1 MKKLLTLRQIEVIRA
16 VMISGSIAGA
26 ARVLNVAQPG
36 VSRTMKHLEASLE
49 MKLFVREGGRYV
61 PAPEAR
67 VVFAQLQE
75 VHQKLQ
81 HLQLSVERLRQG
93 SDVELAIGS
102 VPSIANVMV
111 PKAIAALKRRHPDIR
126 VNIELLKIEEAID
139 YLMLGQGE
147 AVCMSHKFEHPS
159 VIFQPLAKG
168 RLMCLVPK
176 THPLAKLPIVS
187 AAQIAEHPLV
197 GIDPNDPFGGI
208 LAKIFIDKKLDF
220 DIVVRARFG
229 TTVVALVREN
239 LGVAVLDNFTMAEL
253 GSDSEDLAL
262 VPIDEDTQFQTYVA
276 IRRDRELSNF
286 AKNFIELLAAEMRL
300 CS

>member
-16 VMISGSIAGA
+16 VMVSGSIAGA
-26 ARVLNVAQPG
+26 ARLLNVAQPG
-36 VSRTMKHLEASLE
+36 VSRTMKHLEASMD

-67 VVFAQLQE
+67 DVFAQLQE
-75 VHQKLQ
+75 VHQKLK

-111 PKAIAALKRRHPDIR
+111 PKAIAGLKLRHPDIR
-126 VNIELLKIEEAID
+126 VNIELLNIEEAID

-159 VIFQPLAKG
+159 IVFQPLAKG

-176 THPLAKLPIVS
+176 AHPLAKKASVS
-187 AAQIAEHPLV
+187 AAEIARHPLV
-197 GIDPNDPFGGI
+197 GIDPKDPFGGI
-208 LAKIFIDKKLDF
+208 LAKIFIDQNIDF
-220 DIVVRARFG
+220 EIAVRARFG
-229 TTVVALVREN
+229 TTVIALVREN
-239 LGVAVLDNFTMAEL
+239 LGVAVLDSFTMANL
-253 GSDSEDLAL
+253 SSDSADLAL
-262 VPIDEDTQFQTYVA
+262 IPIDEDTQFQTYVA
-276 IRRDRELSNF
+276 VRKDRELSHF
-286 AKNFIELLAAEMRL
+286 AKNFIKLLAVEMQQF
-300 CS
+300 S

>member
-286 AKNFIELLAAEMRL
+286 AKNFIDLLAAEMRL

>member
-1 MKKLLTLRQIEVIRA
+1 
-16 VMISGSIAGA
+16 MISGSIAGA

-286 AKNFIELLAAEMRL
+286 AKNFIDLLAAEMRL

>member
-208 LAKIFIDKKLDF
+208 LAKISIDKKLDF